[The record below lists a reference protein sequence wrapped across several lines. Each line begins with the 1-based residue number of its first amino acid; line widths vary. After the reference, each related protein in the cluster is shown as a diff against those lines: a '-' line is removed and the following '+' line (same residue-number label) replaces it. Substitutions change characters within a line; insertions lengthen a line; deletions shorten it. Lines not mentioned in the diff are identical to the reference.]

1 MAKVIRLSRDRC
13 QEAQLLLPWYVTG
26 QLEDPERAKV
36 AAHLEGCA
44 RCRAELK
51 LEQRLEA
58 EVGGLPLE
66 VERGWAAMRR
76 RVVEAELGPGLI
88 AKAGH
93 AAALAWRAPW
103 AGWCAA
109 AGLALIAAVLVGR
122 QLWPP
127 PAAYH
132 ALSNPP
138 AAVSA
143 PADMLVVFKP
153 DARAADVAAALRASG
168 AQIADGPNAA
178 DAFALRVAPADR
190 PAALKAL
197 RDSPAVALAEPI
209 SGDGR

>member
-1 MAKVIRLSRDRC
+1 MAKVIRFSRDRC
-13 QEAQLLLPWYVTG
+13 QETQLLLPWYVTG

-36 AAHLEGCA
+36 AAHLEVCA

-66 VERGWAAMRR
+66 VERAWAAMRQ
-76 RVVEAELGPGLI
+76 RVAEAELGGGPL
-88 AKAGH
+88 ASAGH
-93 AAALAWRAPW
+93 AALAARRAPW
-103 AGWCAA
+103 AAWAAA
-109 AGLALIAAVLVGR
+109 AGLAVIAAVLVGQ
-122 QLWPP
+122 QLSP

-132 ALSNPP
+132 ALSSP
-138 AAVSA
+138 ATTP

-168 AQIADGPNAA
+168 AQVADGPNAA
-178 DAFALRVAPADR
+178 DAFALRVALASR

-197 RDSPAVALAEPI
+197 RASPAVALAEPI
-209 SGDGR
+209 SGDDR